1 MQKQL
6 LRGHTII
13 KARPT
18 RPIVKRIKWQLEGIN
33 ESKVNVWNHP
43 QVSNRRMTL
52 TLRSATPQP
61 PTFTRL
67 PQARTRDI
75 CQSRCSGTM
84 MRGKGVGVAHARTQ
98 M

>member
-33 ESKVNVWNHP
+33 ESKVNVWKSS
-43 QVSNRRMTL
+43 SNLKPAHDANIALSHTS
-52 TLRSATPQP
+52 TADVYS
-61 PTFTRL
+61 PT
-67 PQARTRDI
+67 A
-75 CQSRCSGTM
+75 G
-84 MRGKGVGVAHARTQ
+84 AHEGHMSIALLGHDDEG
-98 M
+98 